1 MKIKAIYKRIVFLF
15 AAAFLSLFCLFESV
29 FSIKAFAD
37 EQVKYDRTKIEYDL
51 SDMNL
56 LEYEF
61 KTDVEVIRF
70 QEYCYT
76 PNGASDNYG
85 LYLYV
90 FNPTGTAFV
99 QTDENLVN
107 MAVAYNDEGQP
118 SVYENLKLTYLDETD
133 DGRFIKYKV
142 SDSNRLYKVANE
154 YEEAFEKRR
163 YDVVGFEFTQK
174 DGGKFVT
181 KQEDV
186 AISKTYYYTGYAAI
200 GDGETS
206 TLKCE
211 VQKLET
217 LELDVEH
224 TNYLMEN
231 YGLSEADDRNICDN
245 LHTVYF
251 SVPERYFTDY
261 GDLQAI
267 NAEWYEYKTS
277 PIFVTSDN
285 EAYYEMTGQQADENG
300 VVQDYRGVMHE
311 ENENGVPMTNAW
323 NWRVMWDW
331 KLASFSPSTGS
342 SVFEYYWRYNSQQ
355 LDNVEGKDSYTY
367 AGNVQS
373 LPRMSWLLHRDTDS
387 TDREEFWVSSEELLT
402 YAEWYS
408 ENYSNDNSI
417 ILDKYSTDLFS
428 TFGDKLNAIDED
440 RQKNLVDFE
449 SGATNGRVKL
459 EITAK
464 EKQNLIDM
472 GKISSL
478 KELLGAFK
486 GDEDKLI
493 DCIKVLSAD
502 DKTDIV
508 SLDSESFAEK
518 YYVNKHEAKK
528 IQDYCVEE
536 IEKGN
541 RVVLFRFAV
550 TDYYSANAR
559 FDWAD
564 SALSAEDGFV
574 SQQTVFLNFNI
585 ISLTFRSET
594 EKDTVIGVVANPIDI
609 FSSIEP
615 SEDMREANRWDF
627 DLNLAIGLILGGL
640 ALAIFAPFLAPL
652 LGNVFN
658 LLGKG
663 LSKIFDW
670 IIALIALPFKLIGK
684 LFDKMFH
691 KKE

>member
-70 QEYCYT
+70 QEYCYA

-118 SVYENLKLTYLDETD
+118 SAYENLKLMYLDETD

-142 SDSNRLYKVANE
+142 SDSKRLYKVAND
-154 YEEAFEKRR
+154 YEEDFEKRR

-181 KQEDV
+181 KQEEV
-186 AISKTYYYTGYAAI
+186 GISKTYYYTGYSAS
-200 GDGETS
+200 GDNNVS

-217 LELDVEH
+217 IELDVQH

-231 YGLSEADDRNICDN
+231 YGLNGEEDFNICDN

-251 SVPERYFTDY
+251 SVPERYFTEY
-261 GDLQAI
+261 GDLQKIA
-267 NAEWYEYKTS
+267 AEWYEYKTS
-277 PIFVTSDN
+277 PIFVTSDD
-285 EAYYEMTGQQADENG
+285 EAYEAFKPYLGQTLINDDGEPLG
-300 VVQDYRGVMHE
+300 KDLY
-311 ENENGVPMTNAW
+311 
-323 NWRVMWDW
+323 WRVFWDYYVRREYIEIG
-331 KLASFSPSTGS
+331 LVPVGYYDIYY
-342 SVFEYYWRYNSQQ
+342 YYWRFNS
-355 LDNVEGKDSYTY
+355 LYMDNDEWGETFRY
-367 AGNVQS
+367 ASGAQNID
-373 LPRMSWLLHRDTDS
+373 RMSWLLLRDTDS
-387 TDREEFWVSSEELLT
+387 TNREEYWVSSKELLT
-402 YAEWYS
+402 YAQWYS
-408 ENYSNDNSI
+408 ENYSNGNSL

-428 TFGDKLNAIDED
+428 TFGNELNAIDED

-449 SGATNGRVKL
+449 NGATSGRVNL
-459 EITAK
+459 EINA
-464 EKQNLIDM
+464 EDKQNLVDM
-472 GKISSL
+472 GKISYISDIIGAL
-478 KELLGAFK
+478 KGETNT
-486 GDEDKLI
+486 EI
-493 DCIKVLSAD
+493 DCIKVLSAA

-508 SLDSESFAEK
+508 SLGPESFAEK
-518 YYVNKHEAKK
+518 YYVNKHEAKD
-528 IQDYCVEE
+528 IQDYCVKE
-536 IEKGN
+536 IENGN
-541 RVVLFRFAV
+541 RVVFFRFAV

-559 FDWAD
+559 FDEIDKAM
-564 SALSAEDGFV
+564 SSEDGFV
-574 SQQTVFLNFNI
+574 SQQTVFLNFGV
-585 ISLTFRSET
+585 ISLTFRNELQ
-594 EKDTVIGVVANPIDI
+594 KDTVIGVVANPIDI

-615 SEDMREANRWDF
+615 GEDMREVNRLDF

-652 LGNVFN
+652 LGQVFN
-658 LLGKG
+658 LLG
-663 LSKIFDW
+663 SAIVWIFN
-670 IIALIALPFKLIGK
+670 ALLTVIALPFKLIGK

>member
-70 QEYCYT
+70 QEYCYA

-85 LYLYV
+85 LYMYV

-99 QTDENLVN
+99 QTDKNLVN

-118 SVYENLKLTYLDETD
+118 SAYENLKLTYLDETD

-186 AISKTYYYTGYAAI
+186 AVSKTYYYTGYSAS
-200 GDGETS
+200 GENNVS

-217 LELDVEH
+217 IELDVQH

-231 YGLSEADDRNICDN
+231 YGLNGEEDFNICDN

-251 SVPERYFTDY
+251 SVPERYFTEY
-261 GDLQAI
+261 GDLQKIA
-267 NAEWYEYKTS
+267 AEWYEYKTS

-285 EAYYEMTGQQADENG
+285 EAFEAFKPYLGQDIGKTGGDN
-300 VVQDYRGVMHE
+300 D
-311 ENENGVPMTNAW
+311 
-323 NWRVMWDW
+323 WRVIWDYEY
-331 KLASFSPSTGS
+331 STSLTGRT
-342 SVFEYYWRYNSQQ
+342 EYYYYKWRYNSRK
-355 LDNVEGKDSYTY
+355 LDMVDWTLKEGADIYKYHDDVENLT
-367 AGNVQS
+367 
-373 LPRMSWLLHRDTDS
+373 RMSWLLPVNADS
-387 TDREEFWVSSEELLT
+387 NNREEYRVTSKELLD
-402 YAEWYS
+402 YAEDYTK
-408 ENYSNDNSI
+408 NRADGVPLV
-417 ILDKYSTDLFS
+417 LDKYAADLFS
-428 TFGDKLNAIDED
+428 TLDTADNADNGYKLNAIDED

-449 SGATNGRVKL
+449 SGATNGYVNL
-459 EITAK
+459 EITAEDK
-464 EKQNLIDM
+464 HDLIDM

-478 KELLGAFK
+478 RDLVGALK
-486 GDEDKLI
+486 DGSNAEI
-493 DCIKVLSAD
+493 DCIKVLSAA

-508 SLDSESFAEK
+508 SLGPKTFADK
-518 YYVNKHEAKK
+518 YYVNKDEATK
-528 IQDYCVEE
+528 IQTYCLDEF
-536 IEKGN
+536 EKGN
-541 RVVLFRFAV
+541 RVVFFRFAV
-550 TDYYSANAR
+550 TDYFAANAR
-559 FDWAD
+559 FDEVD
-564 SALSAEDGFV
+564 KVMSSEDGFV

-585 ISLTFRSET
+585 ISLTFRSEA

-615 SEDMREANRWDF
+615 NEDMREANRWDF
-627 DLNLAIGLILGGL
+627 DFNLAIGLFLGGL
-640 ALAIFAPFLAPL
+640 ALLLFWPFLAPL
-652 LGNVFN
+652 LENVFN

-663 LSKIFDW
+663 LSKVFDW